1 MTDIQCGVLF
11 DLDGVLLDSEGQYSI
26 FWEQMDREHP
36 TGIPQFA
43 SYIKGF
49 HLSRIL
55 SYFESDE
62 VRQQVLDKLLEYEL
76 NMRYEFFPGALDFV
90 RSLKGAHIPMAIV
103 TSSDRKKMQSLYSQ
117 HPEFPSLFDQI
128 IISGNL
134 INGGY
139 VAGADDWVYYTIPE
153 AGGNWHTSAIGRMH
167 EDGSEKSTIY
177 RSPNKDTYI
186 WHMVVEGGRLY
197 FVEENEKGTGAQI
210 ITTECNGSGR
220 RVLGSCVAESS
231 FMLNDGVI
239 YAQVKDGLFAYEP
252 KTDKSRTIKGGP
264 SANDL
269 WRTYGEGDDARVYYF
284 EKGSS
289 KLYSAPLTLFIRA
302 NYFPGNIFP

>member
-128 IISGNL
+128 ITGDMVTKAKPDPDCFLLGARLLNMDIKDCIVFEDSRNGLIAGRESGAL
-134 INGGY
+134 VIG
-139 VAGADDWVYYTIPE
+139 VATTLSHDTVSQLSDVTID
-153 AGGNWHTSAIGRMH
+153 AVGQLTV
-167 EDGSEKSTIY
+167 EK
-177 RSPNKDTYI
+177 
-186 WHMVVEGGRLY
+186 
-197 FVEENEKGTGAQI
+197 
-210 ITTECNGSGR
+210 
-220 RVLGSCVAESS
+220 
-231 FMLNDGVI
+231 MLEMR
-239 YAQVKDGLFAYEP
+239 QQHL
-252 KTDKSRTIKGGP
+252 
-264 SANDL
+264 
-269 WRTYGEGDDARVYYF
+269 
-284 EKGSS
+284 
-289 KLYSAPLTLFIRA
+289 
-302 NYFPGNIFP
+302 